1 MTGTI
6 QRATLRGGCFC
17 ALAIALTCGLATIGC
32 AEVRIE
38 GNPGAIQVTTDHD
51 AIADVLSAVGST
63 FNVKYR
69 TAVPLDAA
77 AATTYAGSLRQ
88 VISRLLDGYD
98 YVIKTDQQT
107 TEIFV
112 SGRSSKVV
120 SPSAAAKT
128 PLREG
133 ILSRWR

>member
-1 MTGTI
+1 MTGTV
-6 QRATLRGGCFC
+6 QRATLRRGCFC
-17 ALAIALTCGLATIGC
+17 ALATALSCGLATIGC

-38 GNPGAIQVTTDHD
+38 GSPEAIHVTTDHD
-51 AIADVLSAVGST
+51 AIADVLSAVASN

-69 TAVPLDAA
+69 TAIPLDAA

-98 YVIKTDQQT
+98 YVIKTDQET
-107 TEIFV
+107 TEIAV

-120 SPSAAAKT
+120 APSPAAKT
-128 PLREG
+128 PPPEG